1 VNTAPLRPYWYPV
14 ALSTEVRDGPVATQ
28 LLGER
33 LAVYRGAS
41 GTVAAFRDLCVHRGT
56 PLSLGW
62 IDGDELVCA
71 YHGWTYGR
79 SGQCTRIPSLAPGR
93 PVPPKAR
100 VNAYRAEERY
110 GLVWVSL
117 DEPAA
122 PIPAYAEAQDP
133 AFRTIWTQYEWKASA
148 PRVIENVMDFAHFP
162 WVHPG
167 VLGQREK
174 PVYPDVAVETG
185 DGRIAYTVDDEAT
198 NAIRRYT
205 VSLPLTLHMRVGR
218 RTAAGPAAAVAPATA
233 APAGPPGGIAGP
245 PGGIDGVERITGL
258 FFAARPITERETM
271 FYFGHARNFAL
282 DQPDE
287 VWAERNTSV
296 TEQDRRIVEAQRP
309 EELPLD
315 LSAEL
320 HLKGSDAPAVEYRR
334 ALARLGIE
342 RHAEP

>member
-1 VNTAPLRPYWYPV
+1 MNLAPLRPYWYPV
-14 ALSTEVRDGPVATQ
+14 ALSSEVQGGPVATQ

-41 GTVAAFRDLCVHRGT
+41 GKVAAFRDLCVHRGT

-62 IDGDELVCA
+62 IDGDDLVCA
-71 YHGWTYGR
+71 YHGWGYAA
-79 SGQCTRIPSLAPGR
+79 SGACTRIPSLAPGR
-93 PVPPKAR
+93 PIPAKAR
-100 VNAYRAEERY
+100 VAAYRAEERY
-110 GLVWVSL
+110 GLVWVAL
-117 DEPAA
+117 EEPAA
-122 PIPAYAEAQDP
+122 PVPPYPEADDR
-133 AFRTIWTQYEWKASA
+133 AFRTIWTQYRWKASA

-167 VLGQREK
+167 VLGHREK
-174 PVYPDVAVETG
+174 PVYPDVSVEVG
-185 DGRIAYTVDDEAT
+185 DGRIAYTVDDEST
-198 NAIRRYT
+198 SAIRRYT

-218 RTAAGPAAAVAPATA
+218 RAAGGPAAAVAPLA
-233 APAGPPGGIAGP
+233 AAP
-245 PGGIDGVERITGL
+245 PGGIDGAERITAML
-258 FFAARPITERETM
+258 FAARPIGERETM

-282 DQPDE
+282 DQADE

-342 RHAEP
+342 RQAGS

>member
-1 VNTAPLRPYWYPV
+1 MNTAPLRPYWYPV
-14 ALSTEVRDGPVATQ
+14 ARADEIGDGPMSTQ

-33 LAVYRGAS
+33 LAVYRGKS
-41 GTVAAFRDLCVHRGT
+41 GRYGAFRDLCIHRGT

-62 IDGDELVCA
+62 VDGDELVCA
-71 YHGWTYGR
+71 YHGWAYAE
-79 SGQCTRIPSLAPGR
+79 SGQCTRIPSLPEGR
-93 PVPPKAR
+93 PIPAKAR
-100 VNAYRAEERY
+100 ASAFPARERH
-110 GLVWVSL
+110 GLVWVAL
-117 DEPAA
+117 EEPVSDVAA
-122 PIPAYAEAQDP
+122 FPEADDP
-133 AFRTIWTQYEWKASA
+133 SYRTIWTTYHWKASA

-167 VLGQREK
+167 VLGHREK
-174 PVYPDVAVETG
+174 PVYPDVAIERTG
-185 DGRIAYTVDDEAT
+185 GGFAYTVDDEAT

-205 VSLPLTLHMRVGR
+205 VSLPLALHMWVGR
-218 RTAAGPAAAVAPATA
+218 RGAAGPAAALAPTTA
-233 APAGPPGGIAGP
+233 P
-245 PGGIDGVERITGL
+245 DERITGL

-282 DQPDE
+282 DQADA

-334 ALARLGIE
+334 ALARMGIE
-342 RHAEP
+342 AQPGSTS

>member
-1 VNTAPLRPYWYPV
+1 MNVAPLRPYWYPV
-14 ALSTEVRDGPVATQ
+14 ALSSEVREAPVPTQ

-41 GTVAAFRDLCVHRGT
+41 GKVAAFRDLCVHRGT

-62 IDGDELVCA
+62 VDGDELVCG
-71 YHGWTYGR
+71 YHGWGYAA
-79 SGQCTRIPSLAPGR
+79 SGACTRIPSLAPGR
-93 PVPPKAR
+93 PIPAKAR
-100 VNAYRAEERY
+100 VSAYRAQERY
-110 GLVWVSL
+110 GLVWVAL
-117 DEPAA
+117 DEPVTDVPGFPEADD
-122 PIPAYAEAQDP
+122 PAY
-133 AFRTIWTQYEWKASA
+133 RTIWMQYHWKASA
-148 PRVIENVMDFAHFP
+148 PRVVENVMDFAHFP

-167 VLGQREK
+167 VLGHREK

-198 NAIRRYT
+198 NATRRYT
-205 VSLPLTLHMRVGR
+205 VSLPLTVHLWVGR
-218 RTAAGPAAAVAPATA
+218 RAVGGPAAAIAPTL
-233 APAGPPGGIAGP
+233 APGE
-245 PGGIDGVERITGL
+245 ERITGL
-258 FFAARPITERETM
+258 FFAARPIAERETL
-271 FYFGHARNFAL
+271 FYFGHARNFAF
-282 DQPDE
+282 DQSDE

-334 ALARLGIE
+334 ALARMGIE
-342 RHAEP
+342 DHPSEGGG

>member
-1 VNTAPLRPYWYPV
+1 MRLEALRPYWYPV
-14 ALSTEVRDGPVATQ
+14 ALSDEVGSGPVATQ

-33 LAVYRGAS
+33 LAVYRGKS
-41 GTVAAFRDLCVHRGT
+41 GKVAAFRDLCIHRGT

-62 IDGDELVCA
+62 IDGDDLVCA
-71 YHGWTYGR
+71 YHGWSYAGTGA
-79 SGQCTRIPSLAPGR
+79 CTRIPSLAPGR
-93 PVPPKAR
+93 PIPAKAR

-110 GLVWVSL
+110 GLVWVAL
-117 DEPAA
+117 DEPGAA
-122 PIPAYAEAQDP
+122 IPPYPEAGDP
-133 AFRTIWTQYEWKASA
+133 SYRTIWTRYRWKASA

-174 PVYPDVAVETG
+174 PVYPDVAVETR
-185 DGRIAYTVDDEAT
+185 DGGIAYTVDDEAT
-198 NAIRRYT
+198 NAVRRYT
-205 VSLPLTLHMRVGR
+205 VDLPLTLHMRVGR
-218 RTAAGPAAAVAPATA
+218 RTAAGPAAAVAPA
-233 APAGPPGGIAGP
+233 PMEGE
-245 PGGIDGVERITGL
+245 ERITGML
-258 FFAARPITERETM
+258 FAARPIDERETM

-287 VWAERNTSV
+287 VWAERNTTV

-334 ALARLGIE
+334 ALARLGVE
-342 RHAEP
+342 KQGGDG